1 MRFTCQ
7 VTDLVEGLSVASR
20 ALSARTTQPILEC
33 VLIKTGEDSLKL
45 TCSDGSISIATQVPA
60 TIEDDGDILLPGRLF
75 LEVMRKLPAGE
86 MKAFSKGNSFSL
98 TVQCLGSRTTI
109 AGQNPVN
116 YPALP
121 LVSAQNSFILPQ
133 KLLREMIEQTSFAT
147 SSDET
152 RMVLTGSLL
161 EIEKGELRMVALD
174 GFRLALRLERLS
186 GDTAEVSAIIPQRA
200 LTEIARV
207 MTDDE
212 TQMAIILIGGS
223 QLMINME
230 KTQIYTTLIDGEFIK
245 YRQIIPK
252 EWKTRARVSTAAMS
266 ASVERASLMAR
277 EGRNNLIR
285 MSVSS
290 GRNVITSNSE
300 SGDVYE
306 ELDVEIE
313 GEDLDIAFN
322 VRYMMDVLR
331 AIKDEEIYMCFIS
344 PVSPCLICPV
354 EGDAYVYLVLP
365 VRVHA

>member
-20 ALSARTTQPILEC
+20 ALSARTTQPILEG

-45 TCSDGSISIATQVPA
+45 TCSDGSISIVTQVSA
-60 TIEDDGDILLPGRLF
+60 EIEEDGDLVLPGRLF
-75 LEVMRKLPAGE
+75 LEVMRKLPQGE
-86 MKAFSKGNSFSL
+86 LKASSNDSFAL
-98 TVQCLGSRTTI
+98 TVRCQGSRTTI

-133 KLLREMIEQTSFAT
+133 KLMRELIEQTSFAT

-152 RMVLTGSLL
+152 RLVLTGSLM

-186 GDTAEVSAIIPQRA
+186 GDAADISAIIPQKA

-207 MTDDE
+207 MADDE
-212 TQMAIILIGGS
+212 TRMAMILIGGS
-223 QLMINME
+223 QLMITMDA
-230 KTQIYTTLIDGEFIK
+230 TQFYTTLIDGEFIK

-252 EWKTRARVSTAAMS
+252 DWKTRAKVSTDAM
-266 ASVERASLMAR
+266 ARCVERASLMAR

-285 MSVSS
+285 MSVSE
-290 GRNVITSNSE
+290 GRIVITSNSE

-306 ELDVEIE
+306 ELDAEIE
-313 GEDLDIAFN
+313 GEALDIAFN

-331 AIKDEEIYMCFIS
+331 AVKDEEIFLRFNS
-344 PVSPCLICPV
+344 SVSPCLICPV
-354 EGDAYVYLVLP
+354 EGDAYTYLVLP

>member
-20 ALSARTTQPILEC
+20 ALSARTTQPILEG

-45 TCSDGSISIATQVPA
+45 TCSDGSISIVTQVPA
-60 TIEDDGDILLPGRLF
+60 TIEDDGDLVLPGRLF
-75 LEVMRKLPAGE
+75 LEVMRKLPTGE
-86 MKAFSKGNSFSL
+86 MKASSGDNFAL
-98 TVQCLGSRTTI
+98 TVRCQGSRTTI

-133 KLLREMIEQTSFAT
+133 KLLGELIEQTSFAT

-152 RMVLTGSLL
+152 RPVLTGSLL

-186 GDTAEVSAIIPQRA
+186 GDTAEISAIIPQKA

-207 MTDDE
+207 MADDE
-212 TQMAIILIGGS
+212 TQMAMILIGGS
-223 QLMINME
+223 QLMINMDV
-230 KTQIYTTLIDGEFIK
+230 TQFYTTLIDGEFIK

-252 EWKTRARVSTAAMS
+252 DWKTRAKVSTAAFS
-266 ASVERASLMAR
+266 SCVERASLMAR

-285 MSVSS
+285 MSVSG
-290 GRNVITSNSE
+290 GRIVITANSE

-306 ELDVEIE
+306 ELDAEIE

-322 VRYMMDVLR
+322 VRYMMDMLR
-331 AIKDEEIYMCFIS
+331 AIHDEEVYLRFNS
-344 PVSPCLICPV
+344 SVSPCLICPV
-354 EGDAYVYLVLP
+354 EGDAYTYLVLP

>member
-7 VTDLVEGLSVASR
+7 VTDLVEGLSVAAR
-20 ALSARTTQPILEC
+20 ALSARTTQPILEG
-33 VLIKTGEDSLKL
+33 VLIKTGEDYLKL
-45 TCSDGSISIATQVPA
+45 TCSDGSISITTQVSA
-60 TIEDDGDILLPGRLF
+60 IVEDDGDIVLPGRLF
-75 LEVMRKLPAGE
+75 LEVMRKLPGGE
-86 MKAFSKGNSFSL
+86 MKASSNENFAL
-98 TVQCLGSRTTI
+98 TVRNQGSRTTI

-133 KLLREMIEQTSFAT
+133 KLLRELIEQTSFAT
-147 SSDET
+147 SSDES
-152 RMVLTGSLL
+152 RIVLTGSLM

-174 GFRLALRLERLS
+174 GFRLALRLERLA
-186 GDTAEVSAIIPQRA
+186 GDTAEISAIIPQKA

-207 MTDDE
+207 MADDE
-212 TQMAIILIGGS
+212 NQMAIILIGGS
-223 QLMINME
+223 QLMISME
-230 KTQIYTTLIDGEFIK
+230 KTQVYTTLIDGEFIK

-252 EWKTRARVSTAAMS
+252 DWKTRAKVSTAAM
-266 ASVERASLMAR
+266 ASCVERASLMAR

-285 MSVSS
+285 MSVS
-290 GRNVITSNSE
+290 GDRIVITSNSE

-306 ELDVEIE
+306 ELDAEIE
-313 GEDLDIAFN
+313 GEELDIAFN

-331 AIKDEEIYMCFIS
+331 AIRDEEIYLRFNS
-344 PVSPCLICPV
+344 SVSPCLICPI

>member
-7 VTDLVEGLSVASR
+7 VTDLVDGLSVASR
-20 ALSARTTQPILEC
+20 ALSARTTQPILEG

-45 TCSDGSISIATQVPA
+45 TCSDGSISIVTQVSA
-60 TIEDDGDILLPGRLF
+60 EIEEDGDLVLPGKLF
-75 LEVMRKLPAGE
+75 LEVMRKLPQGE
-86 MKAFSKGNSFSL
+86 MKASSNDSFAM
-98 TVQCLGSRTTI
+98 TVRCQGSRTTI
-109 AGQNPVN
+109 AGQNPAN

-152 RMVLTGSLL
+152 RMVLTGSLM

-186 GDTAEVSAIIPQRA
+186 GDAADISAIIPQKA

-207 MTDDE
+207 MADDE
-212 TQMAIILIGGS
+212 SRMAMILIGGN
-223 QLMINME
+223 QLMINMDS
-230 KTQIYTTLIDGEFIK
+230 TQFYTTLIDGEFIE
-245 YRQIIPK
+245 YRRIIPK
-252 EWKTRARVSTAAMS
+252 EWKTRAKVQTDAM
-266 ASVERASLMAR
+266 ARCVERASLMAR

-285 MSVSS
+285 MSVSEGS
-290 GRNVITSNSE
+290 IVITANSE

-306 ELDVEIE
+306 ELEAEVE
-313 GEDLDIAFN
+313 GEALDIAFN

-331 AIKDEEIYMCFIS
+331 AVKDEEIFLRFNS
-344 PVSPCLICPV
+344 SVSPCLIGPV
-354 EGDAYVYLVLP
+354 EGDAYTYLVLP